1 MRETNPQDRIKLLV
15 FMFRVKA
22 QNELGSRHEG
32 PLASS
37 LAELSACLARS
48 SDIGELVSCLTANSF
63 LCKHS
68 LNFGNAFFCCHPQRQ
83 EIAARTAIGT
93 PA

>member
-1 MRETNPQDRIKLLV
+1 
-15 FMFRVKA
+15 MFRVKA

-68 LNFGNAFFCCHPQRQ
+68 LSFGNVFFCCHPQRQ
-83 EIAARTAIGT
+83 EIAARTAIGS